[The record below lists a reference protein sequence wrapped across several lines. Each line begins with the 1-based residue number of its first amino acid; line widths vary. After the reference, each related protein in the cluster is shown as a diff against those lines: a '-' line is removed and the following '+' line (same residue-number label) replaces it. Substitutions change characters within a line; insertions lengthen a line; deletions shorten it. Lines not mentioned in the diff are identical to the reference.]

1 MKIVIEYLN
10 GHLQRLES
18 LRSEKEILLN
28 SKIIEANE
36 IHKTVSKLAF
46 NDNDTYNIFNASGS
60 KIEFKNREVVELR
73 KQEEQ
78 LKREA
83 DVLSDEIREINLE
96 LESLAIA
103 IAHANSSESKLS
115 TLSNEVIR
123 LNGEVAMYSTGGKK
137 FKEEKP
143 APVESAVTTSDEIK
157 EEELASI
164 QIEKIDIEKNSHDFL
179 EEVSNRLFFL
189 SRILKF
195 DPVRV
200 RLEIDEIYKSIIKY
214 INK

>member
-10 GHLQRLES
+10 NHLQELES
-18 LRSEKEILLN
+18 LRKQKEILMN

-46 NDNDTYNIFNASGS
+46 NDNDTFNVFNASGS

-78 LKREA
+78 LKAEA
-83 DVLSDEIREINLE
+83 DALSDEIRDMNKD
-96 LESLAIA
+96 LESIAIA
-103 IAHANSSESKLS
+103 IAHANQGSQKLDQ
-115 TLSNEVIR
+115 LSNDVIR
-123 LNGEVAMYSTGGKK
+123 LNGEVAMYATGGKK
-137 FKEEKP
+137 YIDPKEKKKKEE
-143 APVESAVTTSDEIK
+143 AESLESSNPPIE
-157 EEELASI
+157 
-164 QIEKIDIEKNSHDFL
+164 QIDTEKNTHDFL
-179 EEVSNRLFFL
+179 VEVSDRLFFL
-189 SRILKF
+189 AKIIKF